1 MIEPIEIDGGSHSGS
16 GSIVRQSVAYAAL
29 TRRAVRVVRAR
40 ARRPRPGLAHQHL
53 CAVRA
58 IRDLVGGT
66 LEGDTLGSQVFV
78 FHPGTRSPDGEFRW
92 DVGSAGSVTALALA
106 LLPLLTRSSKRVEL
120 ELHGGLFQDAAPSVF
135 HLQHVVLPLV
145 ARMGLTAE
153 AQMVRPGYVPRG
165 GGVLRLVRNAGSTT
179 LRPLTLRHAGTV
191 QRIWGLALASHLA
204 QRRVSAPDGGR
215 GAPGAGGRGTHRRIF
230 GSSTTRARCRPGRR
244 WHSLRISRA
253 GAVSGRIARACRGAE
268 LRRSACGRLAS
279 SSGSYEPEP
288 PSTASPSIRS
298 SRSPPSPQACRTFA
312 SRARPS
318 TSRRAP
324 GSRNCF
330 SVPKS
335 ASRTR

>member
-29 TRRAVRVVRAR
+29 TRRAVRVVCAR

-106 LLPLLTRSSKRVEL
+106 LLPLTRSSKRVEL

-204 QRRVSAPDGGR
+204 QRRVSARMADGR
-215 GAPGAGGRGTHRRIF
+215 AGSWRPWDTPWIF

-253 GAVSGRIARACRGAE
+253 GAVSGRIAGRAA
-268 LRRSACGRLAS
+268 A
-279 SSGSYEPEP
+279 
-288 PSTASPSIRS
+288 PS
-298 SRSPPSPQACRTFA
+298 
-312 SRARPS
+312 
-318 TSRRAP
+318 
-324 GSRNCF
+324 
-330 SVPKS
+330 
-335 ASRTR
+335 